1 MGGAGRCRGFIEHD
15 ERDMGI
21 AGVLHRPIDRGCR
34 LQIDNDGVPAL
45 HDLARLLVGGVVGM
59 DDLTCLNDAGLDGF
73 TSRLA
78 SSLEHCLTPAIAGV
92 KIVEGDAFVGRTF
105 LGINRTYHR
114 QRHRGGDA
122 PAPRD
127 RGVLR
132 HDRRNCLRV
141 DLHAAF
147 LCGVPH
153 PGSQTLN

>member
-1 MGGAGRCRGFIEHD
+1 LLRSDTDVVGDDVGGAGRCRGFIEHD

-45 HDLARLLVGGVVGM
+45 HDLARLFVGGVVGM

-92 KIVEGDAFVGRTF
+92 KVAEGDALAGGAF
-105 LGINRTYHR
+105 LGMTRTC
-114 QRHRGGDA
+114 
-122 PAPRD
+122 
-127 RGVLR
+127 
-132 HDRRNCLRV
+132 RRERE
-141 DLHAAF
+141 
-147 LCGVPH
+147 
-153 PGSQTLN
+153 T